1 MTLNQTYKRSGS
13 PLTFKEWVFEQQKNG
28 ELDFNDAKFS
38 ADSDKPKIE
47 VVGIPLIYIGIG
59 LVAIIGAI
67 YLIPKLRK

>member
-1 MTLNQTYKRSGS
+1 MTLNQKYKRSRS

-28 ELDFNDAKFS
+28 NLDFDDAKFS
-38 ADSDKPKIE
+38 TDGERSRIE
-47 VVGIPLIYIGIG
+47 FAGIPVIYIGIG